1 MRDPLRFDRV
11 AALGTVVLTML
22 VFPGCGRREAR
33 PGPETGKPVEVTT
46 VAVAPQDVPVVYEFV
61 AQTQSSRQVNIQ
73 ARVSGFLERRVYTEG
88 SIVKEGQVLFLMD
101 AKPFQAQVDAQTA
114 ALAKQQAALEVA
126 RADLERTKP
135 LAAQEALSQK
145 DLDDAT
151 GQYLE
156 AQAAV
161 EQAKAQLETA
171 TLNLS
176 YCTIT
181 SPVTGITGAAV
192 QQDGSYVNPMNSL
205 LTTVAALSPIWVNFS
220 VSENEMAAYREQI
233 TKGRLRGPPNGD
245 FEVEVIL
252 VDGSL
257 FPHSGR
263 ITFAAPAYSAET
275 GTFLVRASLANPDGI
290 LRPNAYVRV
299 RLKGAVRPNA
309 QAVPLRAVQQGP
321 KGHFVWV
328 VGKDNKVD
336 MRPVTVGTWI
346 GDDWLITGGLD
357 PNSVVVVDGALT
369 LTAGAAVKPQPLAAT
384 ATVAAAASATVPPSQ
399 RAEPK
404 HAVLPARIYFASGSA
419 ALDANAREAL
429 RSIANG
435 LTGIPYVVEITGYV
449 DAQGSPAKNRA
460 LAEQRARAVRDALAA
475 TGVPVDRLRLAPPA
489 SLVGHNDAAQARRV
503 DISLA
508 AR

>member
-1 MRDPLRFDRV
+1 MTLGRRMASWVLGG
-11 AALGTVVLTML
+11 AAML
-22 VFPGCGRREAR
+22 SLLAGCGRGAPSPPAR
-33 PGPETGKPVEVTT
+33 PTPDVTT
-46 VAVAPQDVPVVYEFV
+46 VVATPRDMPMTFEYL
-61 AQTQSSRQVNIQ
+61 AQTQSSQSVNIQ
-73 ARVSGFLERRVYTEG
+73 ARVSGFLDKRVYTEG
-88 SIVKEGQVLFLMD
+88 DVVRAGQVLFLMD
-101 AKPFQAQVDAQTA
+101 PKPLQAQVDAA
-114 ALAKQQAALEVA
+114 QAALNNAQAALDVSKFNLD
-126 RADLERTKP
+126 RIKP
-135 LAAQEALSQK
+135 LSEQNAMSQK
-145 DLDDAT
+145 DLDDAN
-151 GQYLE
+151 GQYLSSKANVDQARANLE
-156 AQAAV
+156 A
-161 EQAKAQLETA
+161 AK
-171 TLNLS
+171 LNLS
-176 YCTIT
+176 YATIT
-181 SPVTGITGAAV
+181 SPITGVTGNAV
-192 QQDGSYVNPMNSL
+192 VADGTYVSTSNSQ
-205 LTTVAALSPIWVNFS
+205 LTTVAALSPMWVTFS
-220 VSENEMAAYREQI
+220 LSEAEALRYREDI
-233 TKGRLRGPPNGD
+233 ERGTLKRPPGGQYT
-245 FEVEVIL
+245 VEV
-252 VDGSL
+252 VMADGTV
-257 FPHSGR
+257 FPETGR
-263 ITFAAPAYSAET
+263 ITFADPGFNSQT
-275 GTFLVRASLANPDGI
+275 GTFSVRVQVANPQGL
-290 LRPNAYVRV
+290 LRPYQFVRV

-346 GDDWLITGGLD
+346 GDDWLVTGGLD

-404 HAVLPARIYFASGSA
+404 HVVLPARIYFASGSA

-489 SLVGHNDAAQARRV
+489 NLVGHNDAAQARRV